1 MGSPLAPPLLAMSSP
16 TPSGPNSGGSPAR
29 WNKLS
34 SELLVDCRV
43 FRVSRERWHH
53 PVRDTQGDFVAMDA
67 PDWVLVTAVTTAGEL
82 VMVRQFRFG
91 SSDLSLEVPGG
102 VADPGERDPV
112 ATGRRELLEET
123 GYAGGEAWL
132 AGSVF
137 PNPALQRNR
146 CHFVIIDGVVPTGV
160 LKFDEHEDI
169 TMETVPVARAL
180 ELARTGHIT
189 HALALTALFFFEGEW
204 RRRGRLV

>member
-1 MGSPLAPPLLAMSSP
+1 MDTSP
-16 TPSGPNSGGSPAR
+16 PSDPHTGGSPAR

-43 FRVSRERWHH
+43 VRVHRERWGH
-53 PVRDTQGDFVAMDA
+53 PLRGTEGVFVSMEA
-67 PDWVLVTAVTTAGEL
+67 PDWVLVIPVTTAGEI

-102 VADPGERDPV
+102 VADPNDPDPV
-112 ATGRRELLEET
+112 ATARRELLEET
-123 GYAGGEAWL
+123 GYAGGEAWV

-146 CHFVIIDGVVPTGV
+146 CHFVIIDGVHPTGA

-169 TMETVPVARAL
+169 TMETLPVARVL
-180 ELARTGHIT
+180 ELARHGAIT

>member
-1 MGSPLAPPLLAMSSP
+1 MASS
-16 TPSGPNSGGSPAR
+16 TPSDPHTGGSPAR

-43 FRVSRERWHH
+43 VRVNRERWGH
-53 PVRDTQGDFVAMDA
+53 PVRGTEGVFVAMDA
-67 PDWVLVTAVTTAGEL
+67 PDWVLVLPVTAAGEL

-102 VADPGERDPV
+102 VMDPGDGDPIV
-112 ATGRRELLEET
+112 TARRELIEET
-123 GYAGGEAWL
+123 GYDGGEAWL

-146 CHFVIIDGVVPTGV
+146 CHFVIIDGVHPTGTR
-160 LKFDEHEDI
+160 KFDEHEDI
-169 TMETVPVARAL
+169 TMETLPIARVL
-180 ELARTGHIT
+180 ELARGGGIT

-204 RRRGRLV
+204 RRRGRFV

>member
-1 MGSPLAPPLLAMSSP
+1 MDSS
-16 TPSGPNSGGSPAR
+16 TPSGPHAGGPPAR

-43 FRVSRERWHH
+43 VRVNRERWRH
-53 PVRDTQGDFVAMDA
+53 PVRGTEGDFVAMDA
-67 PDWVLVTAVTTAGEL
+67 PDWVLVVAVTTAGEL

-102 VADPGERDPV
+102 VANPGETDPV

-123 GYAGGEAWL
+123 GYDGGEAWL
-132 AGSVF
+132 AGTVF

-146 CHFVIIDGVVPTGV
+146 CHFVIVDGVHQTGTRA
-160 LKFDEHEDI
+160 FDEHEDI
-169 TMETVPVARAL
+169 TMETLPVDRVL
-180 ELARTGHIT
+180 ELARTGGIT

-204 RRRGRLV
+204 RRLGRLI

>member
-1 MGSPLAPPLLAMSSP
+1 MDTLSSSDP
-16 TPSGPNSGGSPAR
+16 GAGGTPAR

-43 FRVSRERWHH
+43 VRINRERWGH
-53 PVRDTQGDFVAMDA
+53 PGRGTEGVFVAMEA
-67 PDWVLVTAVTTAGEL
+67 PDWVLVVPVTTTGEI

-102 VADPGERDPV
+102 VADPGENDPV
-112 ATGRRELLEET
+112 TTARRELVEET
-123 GYAGGEAWL
+123 GYTGGDAWL
-132 AGSVF
+132 VGSVF

-146 CHFVIIDGVVPTGV
+146 CHFVIIDGVHPTGTR
-160 LKFDEHEDI
+160 KWDEHEDI
-169 TMETVPVARAL
+169 TMETLPVARVL
-180 ELARTGHIT
+180 EIARSGGIT

-204 RRRGRLV
+204 RRRGRCV

>member
-1 MGSPLAPPLLAMSSP
+1 MDSPAS
-16 TPSGPNSGGSPAR
+16 SGPHAGESPAR

-43 FRVSRERWHH
+43 FRVNRERWRH
-53 PVRDTQGDFVAMDA
+53 PERGSEGDFVAMDA
-67 PDWVLVTAVTTAGEL
+67 PDWVLVVAVTTTGEL

-112 ATGRRELLEET
+112 VTARRELLEET
-123 GYAGGEAWL
+123 GYDGGEAWL
-132 AGSVF
+132 AGTVF

-146 CHFVIIDGVVPTGV
+146 CHFVIIDGVHPTGTR
-160 LKFDEHEDI
+160 KFDEHEDI
-169 TMETVPVARAL
+169 TMETVPVARVL
-180 ELARTGHIT
+180 ELARTGHVT